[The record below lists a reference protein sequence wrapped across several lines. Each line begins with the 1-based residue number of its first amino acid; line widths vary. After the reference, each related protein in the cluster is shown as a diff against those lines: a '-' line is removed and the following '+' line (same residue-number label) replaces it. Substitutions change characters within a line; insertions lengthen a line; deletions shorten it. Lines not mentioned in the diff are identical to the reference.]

1 LSLAAI
7 EQENFPV
14 LPSERPIRV
23 SLRQRL
29 NLIVSQ
35 ALFFPEFWPQV
46 ANDSAQ
52 DWRQLL
58 ADEATARMQIERRI
72 GNGEI
77 AQVVLRAPNV
87 LNP

>member
-1 LSLAAI
+1 MAVWGLSYSPNVRGLLCGI
-7 EQENFPV
+7 LFWQ
-14 LPSERPIRV
+14 
-23 SLRQRL
+23 
-29 NLIVSQ
+29 Q

-72 GNGEI
+72 DNGEI